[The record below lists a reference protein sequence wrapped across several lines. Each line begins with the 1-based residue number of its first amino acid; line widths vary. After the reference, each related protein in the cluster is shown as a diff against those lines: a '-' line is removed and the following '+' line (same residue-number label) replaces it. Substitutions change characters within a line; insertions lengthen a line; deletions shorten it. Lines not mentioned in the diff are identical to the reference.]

1 MDFKIPLFDLNFG
14 PEEEEAVVR
23 TLRSKWISMGPNC
36 QDLERNFA
44 HLLDVEHAVAVTNC
58 TAALHLAL
66 KILDIGPGDEVIVPS
81 LTFVAT
87 VNAVRYVGAE
97 PVFADIVS
105 VDDLSLDPVD
115 IESKI
120 TDRTK
125 AVMVMHYGGFTVA
138 MDRITALARQHGLA
152 VIEDAAHAPAAKFGD
167 EYLGTIGDVG
177 CFSFF
182 SNKNIT
188 CAEGGMLVT
197 RREDLAARARLLRAH
212 GMTTLSFER
221 AKGHATSYDVVD
233 MGYNYRLDDVRGA
246 LMLAQLKKLPGD
258 IAGRKIV
265 RAVYEKELEDVPEL
279 AVPYRGFAH
288 ESSHYIMPVV
298 LRSGGV
304 ARREEVRAKLAQKGI
319 QTSVHYPAVHRF
331 SVYKKFTRELPV
343 TEFVADHELTLP
355 MYPALTS
362 DQVCQV
368 CDALRASL

>member
-36 QDLERNFA
+36 QELEREFA
-44 HLLDVEHAVAVTNC
+44 NLLGVEQAVAVTNC

-66 KILDIGPGDEVIVPS
+66 EILDIGPGDEVIVPS

-87 VNAVRYVGAE
+87 VNAVRYVGAD

-105 VDDLSLDPVD
+105 MEDLSLDSEDVQR
-115 IESKI
+115 KI

-125 AVMVMHYGGFTVA
+125 AIMVMHYGGFAVA
-138 MDRITALARQHGLA
+138 MDKITAIASKNDLA

-197 RREDLAARARLLRAH
+197 RREDLAARSRLMRAH

-221 AKGHATSYDVVD
+221 AKGHATSYDVVEL
-233 MGYNYRLDDVRGA
+233 GYNYRLDDVRGA
-246 LMLAQLKKLPGD
+246 LMLAQLKKLPAD
-258 IAGRKIV
+258 IAARKVI
-265 RAVYEKELEDVPEL
+265 RAAYEKELADVAEI
-279 AVPYRGFAH
+279 AVPYLGFAH

-298 LRSGGV
+298 LRSGGA
-304 ARREEVRAKLAQKGI
+304 ARRDEVRRKMAEKGI

-331 SVYKKFTRELPV
+331 SIYEPYLTELPETDHV
-343 TEFVADHELTLP
+343 VDHEITLP
-355 MYPALTS
+355 MYPALTEE
-362 DQVCQV
+362 QVRHICG
-368 CDALRASL
+368 ALRDSL